1 MAQEERAQPAMTS
14 LPRIEDL
21 PVAPQGYDQERVRD
35 AFEGFRRHAV
45 QLQAQLRVLQAAGQ
59 GAQVDPTGHAVRMDA
74 LHLIRE
80 AAEFAD
86 VLERD
91 AQRASAAQLSR
102 TEQEV
107 RRKQSDLQERIA
119 EIENFRQESERQRSE
134 IVNAARNEARQLLA
148 DANTQATQELREA
161 EARGARLLEQS
172 RHQATELTNSAR
184 AEVEQTLEWARTQAH
199 AIMTRAQ
206 HGAEQLLSAAGL
218 GDDAMSGVSDAIV
231 QAART
236 DVEAARPQEPP
247 ARPEPPTTRP
257 EPVEAAPEP
266 VAEEPQRP
274 QFGAPEPQSDSEE
287 NGPDRS

>member
-1 MAQEERAQPAMTS
+1 MAQEERAQPAITS

-35 AFEGFRRHAV
+35 AFESFRRHLV
-45 QLQAQLRVLQAAGQ
+45 QLQSQLRVLQAAGH

-107 RRKQSDLQERIA
+107 RRKQTDLQQRIG
-119 EIENFRQESERQRSE
+119 EIEGFRQESERQRAE

-148 DANTQATQELREA
+148 DANSQATQELREA
-161 EARGARLLEQS
+161 EARGARLLEQA

-231 QAART
+231 QAAQT

-247 ARPEPPTTRP
+247 SRP
-257 EPVEAAPEP
+257 EPVEAAPETKP
-266 VAEEPQRP
+266 EEPERP
-274 QFGAPEPQSDSEE
+274 QFGTPEQQRGSEE